1 MWSCLTFKSEVQMG
15 LFDRDYMRGGGNSA
29 VPPRSNNDWRSMFW
43 LLVGINA
50 FTFIFLTRP
59 HSRFHDD
66 LALAGDAPWFF
77 QLFQLVT
84 AAFMHAS
91 ITHILFNMYGLY
103 LFGNLVGP
111 HLGGKKFLALYLIS
125 AVAGNL
131 AFLLFN
137 YGKPTMIV
145 GASGA
150 VFGMM
155 IAAACLEPERRFVML
170 FLPMLPLKTVTMVIG
185 YAIIEVL
192 LQIFEPNDRISHLA
206 HLGGLVGGYLYIKCL
221 FRNTLPWDP
230 LRHRLRP
237 GEERPFHEPPHAA
250 AGDPERPVTGTELD
264 ALLDKVSR
272 FGINSLSEYELARL
286 RKAREQMRG
295 K

>member
-1 MWSCLTFKSEVQMG
+1 MG
-15 LFDRDYMRGGGNSA
+15 LFDRDYMRNPGGFSA
-29 VPPRSNNDWRSMFW
+29 PPRANDDWRPTFW
-43 LLVGINA
+43 MLVGINA
-50 FTFIFLTRP
+50 LMFIFLARP
-59 HSRFHDD
+59 QSSLYYA
-66 LALAGDAPWFF
+66 LALTGNAPVVSQIF
-77 QLFQLVT
+77 QMIT
-84 AAFMHAS
+84 AAFLHANWS
-91 ITHILFNMYGLY
+91 HIFFNMYGLY

-111 HLGGKKFLALYLIS
+111 HIGGKKFLALYLIS
-125 AVAGNL
+125 AVVGNL

-137 YGKPTMIV
+137 YGEQAKIV

-170 FLPMLPLKTVTMVIG
+170 FLPMFPLKTVTMVIG
-185 YAIIEVL
+185 YAVIEVL
-192 LQIFEPNDRISHLA
+192 LQLSDPNDGISHLA
-206 HLGGLVGGYLYIKCL
+206 HLGGLLGGYAYIKYL
-221 FRNTLPWDP
+221 FRKSLPWDP
-230 LRHRLRP
+230 LQHKPRP
-237 GEERPFHEPPHAA
+237 GEERVFHEPPRSTP
-250 AGDPERPVTGTELD
+250 GDSDRPVSGAELD